1 MSRLS
6 RIMASIGAGLA
17 SKGISLAPPGS
28 LGPMVYDP
36 DNRTVKPDDLDRNG
50 RKGRMKNK
58 LCVCGSGKKFKKC
71 CWGDFA

>member
-1 MSRLS
+1 MKMISRL
-6 RIMASIGAGLA
+6 MASVGAALA
-17 SKGISLAPPGS
+17 SLPPPGDM
-28 LGPMVYDP
+28 GPYLYDP
-36 DNRTVKPDDLDRNG
+36 YDRTVKPDDLERNG